1 MYVHIM
7 CTIVY
12 VETIHLEVC
21 IYMYASYDYTCVVDI
36 CIYRKYMGVDL
47 INIYM
52 YILFIVMYIR
62 SMSI

>member
-52 YILFIVMYIR
+52 YI
-62 SMSI
+62 